1 MAKKELSV
9 AASKDAWKSKKAD
22 AIKFE
27 AELSKPIPNGEYTL
41 GKFIATE
48 GAIKDSDAITFHY
61 DLGNGLKLYTKHINS
76 TTMDSF
82 DKSHTEG
89 VKLPKHYLI
98 PKNRY
103 QNKLTSEMSE
113 LSGKKV
119 RITKDYD
126 GMKVKYKEG
135 GYETKEEAK
144 EAYENGTVD
153 TVYKVEFL

>member
-9 AASKDAWKSKKAD
+9 AASKDAWKASKAE

-27 AELSKPIPNGEYTL
+27 AELNKPIPDGEYTL

-48 GAIKDSDAITFHY
+48 GAIKDSNAITFHY

-82 DKSHTEG
+82 ERSHTEG
-89 VKLPKHYLI
+89 VKQPRHYLI

-103 QNKLTSEMSE
+103 QNKLMSEISE

-119 RITKDYD
+119 RISKDTD
-126 GMKVKYKEG
+126 GIKVKYKEG
-135 GYETKEEAK
+135 GYSTKEEART
-144 EAYENGTVD
+144 AYDNGTVD

>member
-82 DKSHTEG
+82 IKAYIEG
-89 VKLPKHYLI
+89 VKLPRHYLI